1 MLLLAVFAVAALLL
15 AALGIYA
22 VLSYDVA
29 QRRRE
34 IGIRMALG
42 AQRRDVARLFVRHGL
57 WLTTLGVAL
66 GIGAALG
73 FTRLMSSL
81 VFGVRTT
88 DLVTYLTVSAS
99 LGGVALLATYVPAR
113 RAARVDPISALRWDT

>member
-1 MLLLAVFAVAALLL
+1 MLVIAAVVALLL
-15 AALGIYA
+15 GVVGLYGVIAYI
-22 VLSYDVA
+22 SA
-29 QRRRE
+29 QRTRE

-81 VFGVRTT
+81 VFGIRTT